1 MQTYMLICSHNKKGG
16 DPVATK
22 AQLKAN
28 KKYIQKTFKAYT
40 FRVRRDSQSDLIKK
54 LDSQENKNEYIIK
67 ALQNYEK

>member
-1 MQTYMLICSHNKKGG
+1 M
-16 DPVATK
+16 ATK

-28 KKYIQKTFKAYT
+28 KKYIQKTFKAYS
-40 FRVRRDSQSDLIKK
+40 FRVRRDNQSDLITK